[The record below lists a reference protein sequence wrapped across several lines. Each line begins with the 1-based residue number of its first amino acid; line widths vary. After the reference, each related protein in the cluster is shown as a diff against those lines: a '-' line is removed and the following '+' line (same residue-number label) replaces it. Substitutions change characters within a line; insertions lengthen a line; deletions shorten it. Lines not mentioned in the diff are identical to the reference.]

1 MDGSL
6 KMIGVPYNNSS
17 QEIGV
22 ARRQNEDQGKE
33 LESEEVHEGDG
44 YNKRHQWRLAEGL
57 IAHR

>member
-17 QEIGV
+17 QEIEV

-33 LESEEVHEGDG
+33 LEREEVHEGDG
-44 YNKRHQWRLAEGL
+44 HNKGHQERLAFG
-57 IAHR
+57 